1 MSEGPSLTPAPA
13 QSSSSPSLKS
23 VRIVDP
29 RENNTYVDTTN
40 ESAGK
45 VVAQEMYSDPD
56 SPMSKNC
63 LNASHT
69 GRERG
74 TEDSELLTDY
84 KDERSS
90 DDTGT
95 HTLDAQPSPC
105 LHVHISSPGTPPPL
119 QSSTSGTEWTSQTS
133 LSPASVHN
141 MASFGS
147 LDSSSIGASANANQ
161 YNTWSSVRSV
171 SHDEYYAGEGGVQAD
186 SDSGKGAEEMSSFLV
201 KEALDLNDNGEE
213 GGGSSRLQEE
223 IGTLPLATCSPSVSP
238 SAVYGGTS
246 EGLEVCHT
254 LVQENYMDQ
263 VVERGT
269 REGAQSRY
277 QVAKQA
283 APTCIVKDDDVL
295 DSR

>member
-1 MSEGPSLTPAPA
+1 MIIPDLKLEWIAYPPPPTAPTSSPSIPSTHVLSDHKLTIQPTAHNTVLASELPTTAPLVPSSAHPSAIQPPTVHRGILSLLSSRVVVAEHVSEGPSLTPAPA

-201 KEALDLNDNGEE
+201 K
-213 GGGSSRLQEE
+213 RKHW
-223 IGTLPLATCSPSVSP
+223 I
-238 SAVYGGTS
+238 
-246 EGLEVCHT
+246 
-254 LVQENYMDQ
+254 
-263 VVERGT
+263 
-269 REGAQSRY
+269 
-277 QVAKQA
+277 
-283 APTCIVKDDDVL
+283 
-295 DSR
+295 